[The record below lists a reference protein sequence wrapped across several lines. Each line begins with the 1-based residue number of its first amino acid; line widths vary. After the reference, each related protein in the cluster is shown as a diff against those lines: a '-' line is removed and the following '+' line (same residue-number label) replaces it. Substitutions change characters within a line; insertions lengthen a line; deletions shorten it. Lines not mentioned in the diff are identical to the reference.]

1 MSSFTFV
8 IEGEVNTEITV
19 TERDDGTLQFDI
31 QVLDDTGQIGDL
43 RALFFDIADDS
54 LTSGLS
60 VTGTDVTGSAT
71 TVDGVYRVDSKDTNI
86 NGEVISE
93 YDRFDVGIEFGT
105 AGISTDDIQ
114 STSFVLSHDSQTLT
128 LADIQ
133 LQQFGL
139 RLTSVGEEGGT
150 REDSLKLGDIATVAP
165 DAVDDD
171 WLMTAENLPLT
182 GPNVLMNDTPGDILV
197 VSAVNGDDGAVGTS
211 TAVTSEGGRTGSL
224 TIYEDGSLIFDP
236 LNGFLNLE
244 DGQTDIVTA
253 TYQVSNG
260 NGGYDTASVTIT
272 VLGVTGDGGDVPG
285 LG

>member
-1 MSSFTFV
+1 MSSLTFL
-8 IEGEVNTEITV
+8 IEGEVNTQVTV
-19 TERDDGTLQFDI
+19 TERDDGSLQFDV
-31 QVLDDTGQIGDL
+31 QVLNDTGQIGDI

-54 LTSGLS
+54 LTGGLS
-60 VTGTDVTGSAT
+60 VTGLDVTGSRTAE
-71 TVDGVYRVDSKDTNI
+71 DGVYRVDSKDTTI

-93 YDRFDVGIEFGT
+93 YGRFDVGIEFGT
-105 AGISTDDIQ
+105 AGMSADDIQ
-114 STSFVLSHDSQTLT
+114 STSFILSHDSQSLT

-133 LQQFGL
+133 LQEFGL
-139 RLTSVGEEGGT
+139 RLTSVGEEGGA
-150 REDSLKLGDIATVAP
+150 REDSLKLGGIAEVGP

-171 WLMTAENLPLT
+171 WLITAENLPLV
-182 GPNVLMNDTPGDILV
+182 GPNVLMNDTPGDILA
-197 VSAVNGDDGAVGTS
+197 VSAVNGDGGAVGTA

-224 TIYEDGSLIFDP
+224 TIYDDGSLVFDP
-236 LNGFLNLE
+236 LDGFLDLE

-260 NGGYDTASVTIT
+260 NGGYDTASLTIT